1 MGRRGRAAAAAA
13 ACGGALV
20 LACGAAAEGVHV
32 QELGFRALEPER
44 LEARRAA
51 RLARAR
57 SQLVAG
63 GELGAT
69 HEEGLTDFM
78 DSQYYGAITLGTP
91 PQSFEVV
98 FDTGSSNLWVPSQQC
113 SWFDLACYN
122 HAKYDSSKSSTYG
135 KNGTDFAIQYG
146 SGSLSGFLS
155 SDTLGFAGVEVERQT
170 FAEAVKEPGLSF
182 LMGQFDGILGL
193 AFPTISVDRV
203 VPPFYNLMAQHG
215 VDAGVFGVWM
225 NRGSSGG
232 KGKGGQITFGGLDA
246 AHYTGD
252 INYVPVTREGYW
264 QFDMDGLKAGDQDFC
279 EGGCAAIADTGTS
292 LIAGPKDEVDRI
304 NKEVLK
310 ADSVGAAQC
319 KVLLRQY
326 FPNLVQLI
334 EQFGPE
340 AVCASIGLCDEKKP
354 EEEIFGIRHSKASP
368 LVLPSEHHAPGAQGS
383 ACEICKLGVDY
394 AEKLI
399 VQNATSSTVEKLLE
413 DEFCESDVLNNG
425 EYAVDCD
432 RLGELPDLTFTI
444 GGNPYTLKPEDYT
457 LRLGSGAAEQC
468 ISGFMGL
475 DMPPSIGK
483 LWILGD
489 VFIGPYYTVFDADQK
504 RVGFA
509 KSQ

>member
-1 MGRRGRAAAAAA
+1 GP
-13 ACGGALV
+13 L
-20 LACGAAAEGVHV
+20 V
-32 QELGFRALEPER
+32 QELGFRALSQER
-44 LEARRAA
+44 LGARRAA

-57 SQLVAG
+57 GALAAG
-63 GELGAT
+63 GALGDG
-69 HEEGLTDFM
+69 HDEGLTDFM
-78 DSQYYGAITLGTP
+78 DSQYYGAITLGSP

-122 HAKYDSSKSSTYG
+122 HAKYDSSKSSTYA
-135 KNGTDFAIQYG
+135 KNGTEFAIAYG

-155 SDTLGFAGVEVERQT
+155 SDTLGFAGVAVEGQT
-170 FAEAVKEPGLSF
+170 FGEAVKEPGLSF

-193 AFPTISVDRV
+193 AFPTISVGQV

-225 NRGSSGG
+225 NRGSTGG
-232 KGKGGQITFGGLDA
+232 KGKGGQITFGGLDPS
-246 AHYTGD
+246 HYTGD
-252 INYVPVTREGYW
+252 ISYVPVTREGYW
-264 QFDMDGLKAGDQDFC
+264 QFDMDGLRAGDQDFC

-354 EEEIFGIRHSKASP
+354 EEAIFGLRHSKAATP
-368 LVLPSEHHAPGAQGS
+368 IVLPSQRSGAPEVEGGS
-383 ACEICKLGVDY
+383 CELCKLAVDY

-399 VQNATSSTVEKLLE
+399 VQNATSSYVEQLLE

-432 RLGELPDLTFTI
+432 KLGELPDLTFTI
-444 GGNPYTLKPEDYT
+444 GGQPYTLTPEQYT
-457 LRLGSGAAEQC
+457 LRLGSGDAEQC

-475 DMPPSIGK
+475 DLPPQIGK

-489 VFIGPYYTVFDADQK
+489 VFIGPYYTVFDVDQK